1 MHSPPTDS
9 SGGPN
14 DLVVEI
20 IETLGDMWA
29 RRRRPISTITWM
41 SMRSNSWFPHP
52 MGTSPSSLP
61 SKEFRSRSHWTVS
74 TSSSRTSPSASTNND
89 VRCGDRECSRK
100 PSTAR
105 RPATAR
111 DCVSLALVRFAHENA
126 AARLSCLRCL
136 RGRGTAEAA
145 SPFLESTRTV
155 DSPSSDVVG
164 WTGVYVPARPARRC
178 RPPRRSQL
186 HLFSTWCR
194 KRYLLITMAGQISS
208 FD

>member
-20 IETLGDMWA
+20 IETLETCGLEDDA
-29 RRRRPISTITWM
+29 YQL
-41 SMRSNSWFPHP
+41 HDYVDVDA
-52 MGTSPSSLP
+52 L
-61 SKEFRSRSHWTVS
+61 EQLV
-74 TSSSRTSPSASTNND
+74 SSSDGDITVQFTVEGIPLEVSLDGVDVIVEDESECVTNND

-126 AARLSCLRCL
+126 AARLVPAVV

-145 SPFLESTRTV
+145 SPF
-155 DSPSSDVVG
+155 
-164 WTGVYVPARPARRC
+164 
-178 RPPRRSQL
+178 
-186 HLFSTWCR
+186 
-194 KRYLLITMAGQISS
+194 
-208 FD
+208 

>member
-20 IETLGDMWA
+20 IETLETCGLEDDA
-29 RRRRPISTITWM
+29 YQLHDYVDVDAL
-41 SMRSNSWFPHP
+41 SNSWFPHP

-111 DCVSLALVRFAHENA
+111 DCVSLVLVRFAHENA
-126 AARLSCLRCL
+126 AARLVPAVLAGS
-136 RGRGTAEAA
+136 GTAEAA
-145 SPFLESTRTV
+145 SPSESTRTV

-164 WTGVYVPARPARRC
+164 WTGVYVPARPLAAAALRVAR
-178 RPPRRSQL
+178 SYTFQ
-186 HLFSTWCR
+186 
-194 KRYLLITMAGQISS
+194 YVV
-208 FD
+208 